1 MKEAFTSATLGSE
14 NLLKEKAD
22 EARGSLQHGACRAIA
37 RNYCGRHKVEVRC
50 CN

>member
-1 MKEAFTSATLGSE
+1 MKEAFTSATLGSK
-14 NLLKEKAD
+14 NLLKEKTD
-22 EARGSLQHGACRAIA
+22 EARGNLQHGAHGVIA